1 MASDSVRSV
10 SAIPLPPAP
19 GTAEHV
25 SLALADSAVTL
36 PGGRREDELDSPAA
50 ATAWL
55 VQRDLVPASTALLEY
70 CQSRLTGLRH
80 ELRALLDAHVD
91 GAAPDGAVLDR
102 LNRVLTQVP
111 SAHLLR
117 FDAEHGLHREPAHP
131 VTRLVEHAMAQI
143 VEDAAVLLT
152 GEEAPAVARCEAP
165 PCDRFLLRTH
175 ARRHWCSTRCGDR
188 VRAARAYERR
198 RARSSA

>member
-1 MASDSVRSV
+1 MRTV
-10 SAIPLPPAP
+10 STIPLPPAP
-19 GTAEHV
+19 EHI

-36 PGGRREDELDSPAA
+36 PGGRTADELDSPAA

-55 VQRDLVPASTALLEY
+55 VARGLVPESTALLEY
-70 CQSRLTGLRH
+70 CQSRLTGLRG
-80 ELRALLDAHVD
+80 ELRALLEAQVE
-91 GAAPDGAVLDR
+91 GVEPDPLLLER
-102 LNRVLTQVP
+102 LNRTLLRVP

-117 FDAEHGLHREPAHP
+117 YDREHGLHRAPGHP
-131 VTRLVEHAMAQI
+131 VTQLVEHAMAQI
-143 VEDAAVLLT
+143 VEDAAALLT
-152 GEEAPAVARCEAP
+152 GADAAAVARCAAP

-198 RARSSA
+198 RGVSA